1 MNNAQVQA
9 NPSFNPTHLGEKN
22 VQVINTLRKGLKS
35 NIEKCLKEIDS
46 LKSSVSLYRDSIEDF
61 VNLSIEKSDTVSKYS
76 KSTSGGAYNLPGV
89 FALSMG
95 SYDIEA
101 MKADNQRL
109 EQINGLQET
118 AENQKNAY
126 FKMMIRAQNELKIYL
141 NAIARINV
149 DLGIFLE
156 QVSEESSWQSNLKKV

>member
-1 MNNAQVQA
+1 
-9 NPSFNPTHLGEKN
+9 
-22 VQVINTLRKGLKS
+22 
-35 NIEKCLKEIDS
+35 
-46 LKSSVSLYRDSIEDF
+46 
-61 VNLSIEKSDTVSKYS
+61 
-76 KSTSGGAYNLPGV
+76 
-89 FALSMG
+89 MG

-118 AENQKNAY
+118 AENQKDAY

-156 QVSEESSWQSNLKKV
+156 QVSEWSSWQSNLKKV